1 MLDIVE
7 QQPYNSTLDNKRKN
21 GHNDNSLLSELIS
34 TAANY
39 SAGLGII
46 ARSYRI
52 YHEWKKNFYDQGT
65 DSDIKK
71 YEEIRKLRTGQVED
85 YTTGCLLNYEY
96 IKNHY
101 KLIAIDLSSQK

>member
-1 MLDIVE
+1 ME
-7 QQPYNSTLDNKRKN
+7 
-21 GHNDNSLLSELIS
+21 
-34 TAANY
+34 
-39 SAGLGII
+39 
-46 ARSYRI
+46 
-52 YHEWKKNFYDQGT
+52 KNFYDQGT